1 MLFISRHQ
9 LKVGCDSEICKEQ
22 IAFCL
27 RIILLKMKKKKRKKK
42 KLLASIKV
50 FGHIF
55 ILVWVFLCFSC
66 DDLWRFLELKCPL
79 LWVRQHFWLSPITG
93 NTDVFLLIPVLFL
106 PAMKWARSPHS
117 LDTQLFFKRQGWN
130 DLEEG
135 QTHSQMTTRKDTKL
149 CG

>member
-9 LKVGCDSEICKEQ
+9 LKVGCDFEICKEQ

-27 RIILLKMKKKKRKKK
+27 RIILLKMKKKRKKK

-93 NTDVFLLIPVLFL
+93 NTDVFLLILVLFL